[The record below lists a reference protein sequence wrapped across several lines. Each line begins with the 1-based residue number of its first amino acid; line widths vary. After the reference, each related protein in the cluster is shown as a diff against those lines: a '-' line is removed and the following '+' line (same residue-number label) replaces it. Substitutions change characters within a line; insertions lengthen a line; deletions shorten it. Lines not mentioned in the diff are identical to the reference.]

1 MLKQGKNEDSME
13 LAAVAFSQLLDDY
26 KNRVKDKFDKY
37 PFSFNSS
44 VSGSIF
50 FSTSSDSDLAS
61 DVESF
66 ASEVKSAFSDVD
78 DCISELQDTL
88 EIISIGID
96 YRKYMK
102 FYLLTPNVSKE
113 NRTHM
118 QPQKVYKDYNI
129 YYPSNKSKYTS
140 TKEDAQFCIDFIIE
154 SSIILQEFNT
164 TGVRRVTNSPS
175 FRLGMK

>member
-1 MLKQGKNEDSME
+1 
-13 LAAVAFSQLLDDY
+13 
-26 KNRVKDKFDKY
+26 
-37 PFSFNSS
+37 
-44 VSGSIF
+44 
-50 FSTSSDSDLAS
+50 
-61 DVESF
+61 
-66 ASEVKSAFSDVD
+66 
-78 DCISELQDTL
+78 
-88 EIISIGID
+88 
-96 YRKYMK
+96 MK

-140 TKEDAQFCIDFIIE
+140 TKEDAQFCIDFTIE